1 MHLLLLLLV
10 VVHLSLLK
18 LLAFLELFTVIAMT
32 I

>member
-1 MHLLLLLLV
+1 MHLLLLLV
-10 VVHLSLLK
+10 VVQLLLLK

>member
-10 VVHLSLLK
+10 VVQLSLLK